1 MIANHCL
8 TCALSSLVSCF
19 PLLLLS
25 LLIFF
30 ILQLLYYPQARAWVL
45 MSGFTLAFGS
55 MFSKTYRVHAIFT
68 NIKLNKKIIKDYK
81 LFLVVAVLVCI
92 DVATLTTWQ
101 IVDPFY
107 RETSLGVALPSAQNE
122 DILVVPEM
130 EFCQSKR
137 MTIFL
142 GCIYVYKGLLMVIYS
157 VVVCFPSSSISSV
170 VILTIDKYDIQTF
183 YLILVICQRQHF
195 ASFPY
200 SLIYLLFLA
209 NAACMT

>member
-1 MIANHCL
+1 
-8 TCALSSLVSCF
+8 
-19 PLLLLS
+19 
-25 LLIFF
+25 
-30 ILQLLYYPQARAWVL
+30 

-157 VVVCFPSSSISSV
+157 VVVCFPSSSIFSV

-183 YLILVICQRQHF
+183 LSYSCYLSEATLCFI
-195 ASFPY
+195 
-200 SLIYLLFLA
+200 SLFSDLLAFSCKRRMHDLRDKF
-209 NAACMT
+209 CLC

>member
-1 MIANHCL
+1 
-8 TCALSSLVSCF
+8 
-19 PLLLLS
+19 
-25 LLIFF
+25 
-30 ILQLLYYPQARAWVL
+30 

-81 LFLVVAVLVCI
+81 LFLVVGVLVCI

-107 RETSLGVALPSAQNE
+107 RETSLGQPLPSTDSE
-122 DILVVPEM
+122 DRLDIPEM

-142 GCIYVYKGLLMVIYS
+142 GCIYVYKGLLMVTYAVFSCLPPYKLEFRKLVSTKRIRIL
-157 VVVCFPSSSISSV
+157 SSS
-170 VILTIDKYDIQTF
+170 
-183 YLILVICQRQHF
+183 
-195 ASFPY
+195 
-200 SLIYLLFLA
+200 
-209 NAACMT
+209 